1 MTTILLFI
9 YGLTGLLLGYNIPH
23 VSNQFTIYKKKNIPN
38 KSGFLNAT
46 FFKIALSIFNGS
58 MWYMSALMLDNQFVA
73 FLVGIM
79 ITTGLIIAYIDISIR
94 IIPNEILFFMII
106 TGAIF
111 QLTYFGA
118 ENLLWAVIS
127 MVAMMV
133 IFSSVA
139 AFVGLGKV
147 GAGDVKL
154 AGAMGISLG
163 YPLIIIAV
171 MAMAVILFVFIGIG
185 LLSKKIYMSTMLPFA
200 PFIIAGYIFAL
211 ITLLM

>member
-9 YGLTGLLLGYNIPH
+9 YGLTGLLLGYNIPY

-154 AGAMGISLG
+154 AGAMGLSLG

>member
-9 YGLTGLLLGYNIPH
+9 YGLTGLLLGYNIPY

-133 IFSSVA
+133 VFSSVA

>member
-9 YGLTGLLLGYNIPH
+9 YGLTGLLLGYNIPY
-23 VSNQFTIYKKKNIPN
+23 VSNQITIYKKKNIPN

>member
-9 YGLTGLLLGYNIPH
+9 YGLTGLLLGYNIPY

>member
-9 YGLTGLLLGYNIPH
+9 YGLTGLLLGYNIPY

-38 KSGFLNAT
+38 KSGFLNST